1 MNQILNFQSSISES
15 KSNKN
20 SNLGVQS
27 IWEIVQAYPDT
38 ANWEELLESWGNYE
52 IAKV

>member
-15 KSNKN
+15 KSNKS

-27 IWEIVQAYPDT
+27 IWESVQAHSDT
-38 ANWEELLESWGNYE
+38 ANWEELLESWGNYVF
-52 IAKV
+52 AKV